1 MTWPV
6 PNPHR
11 SNASLESRPECS
23 VVVADEIFRSAVPRE
38 RFGNLARQPVCRG
51 VLGHRKPQQLPPSM
65 AKNKKCVELLKGN
78 RRNHEQ
84 INRRNPIH
92 LVAKKGLPRLQRP
105 ISPRHH
111 IDRDRGLSDLDAELE
126 QLAMELGGAPERVLK
141 THSPDQ
147 VAYLFADPRSATER
161 TGLPSPVGG
170 DAQSMPTDD
179 RVGPDDG
186 YGIKDAR
193 VATIEP
199 DEYDPVGTTQTHSMW
214 ACAAAGR

>member
-1 MTWPV
+1 MIRPYDANSGRITFSERTRGPV

-23 VVVADEIFRSAVPRE
+23 VVSRMRYFGPLSHGNASVIWRASQSAVGFWVTANHSSCRRRWPR
-38 RFGNLARQPVCRG
+38 
-51 VLGHRKPQQLPPSM
+51 
-65 AKNKKCVELLKGN
+65 KKCVELLKGN
-78 RRNHEQ
+78 RRNPEQ

-92 LVAKKGLPRLQRP
+92 MVAKKGLPRLQRP

-179 RVGPDDG
+179 RVGPDEWLWCQGCEGSD
-186 YGIKDAR
+186 DRAR
-193 VATIEP
+193 
-199 DEYDPVGTTQTHSMW
+199 
-214 ACAAAGR
+214 